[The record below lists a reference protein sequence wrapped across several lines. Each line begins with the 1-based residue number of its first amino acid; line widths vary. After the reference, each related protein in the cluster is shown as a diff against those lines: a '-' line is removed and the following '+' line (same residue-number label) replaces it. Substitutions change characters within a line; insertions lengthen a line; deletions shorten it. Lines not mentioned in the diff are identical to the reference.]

1 MENNFEKAMSERT
14 DEELIKIVTV
24 EREDYQP
31 IAVEIAEKE
40 IEKRNIDTSEFQE
53 IKDKSLNEKQEKD
66 KAESNVVSSMIRFL
80 NFIIDSIAFLILVF
94 IVGFIFDLMI
104 PRGENTPLEFIGFL
118 TVVVSFF
125 GYYIFMENKYQKTI
139 GKFITKTKVVTKL
152 NDKPELRDIVIRTI
166 CRLIPFDRIS
176 YLFMKNGFHDSIS
189 KTLVIKDKTE

>member
-1 MENNFEKAMSERT
+1 MENKFEKAMSERT

-24 EREDYQP
+24 ERVDYQP

-40 IEKRNIDTSEFQE
+40 IEKRNIDTSKFQE

-80 NFIIDSIAFLILVF
+80 NFTIDSIAFLILIF

-118 TVVVSFF
+118 TVVGSFF

>member
-24 EREDYQP
+24 ERVDYQP

-40 IEKRNIDTSEFQE
+40 IEKRNIDTSKFQE

-80 NFIIDSIAFLILVF
+80 NFTIDSIAFLILVF

-118 TVVVSFF
+118 TVVGSFF